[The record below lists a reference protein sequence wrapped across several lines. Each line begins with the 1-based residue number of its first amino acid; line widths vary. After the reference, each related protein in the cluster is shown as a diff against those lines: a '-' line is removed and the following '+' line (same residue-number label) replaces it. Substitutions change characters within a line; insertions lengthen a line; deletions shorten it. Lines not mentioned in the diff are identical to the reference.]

1 MKKYLLIAFVLLF
14 VPYTAL
20 AEMAALDN
28 NEMDSISGQI
38 GIDISIANGDL
49 DIEANADINANG
61 ILGMLSAG
69 GAAQL
74 NIVNNLDTTSPGQT
88 FDISLLSGGNLV
100 GVTMDLGGLG
110 MDASV
115 TDLAIGAAGFN
126 VANINGSGNIALN
139 RLKVTAGIGL

>member
-1 MKKYLLIAFVLLF
+1 MKKYLLIAFTLLF
-14 VPYTAL
+14 IPYTAL
-20 AEMAALDN
+20 AEMSALDN

-49 DIEANADINANG
+49 DIEANVDIDANG
-61 ILGMLSAG
+61 LLGMLSAG
-69 GAAQL
+69 GTAQL
-74 NIVNNLDTTSPGQT
+74 NVVNNLDTTSPGQT

-115 TDLAIGAAGFN
+115 TDLAVGAAGFT
-126 VANINGSGNIALN
+126 VANINGSGNIAVN
-139 RLKVTAGIGL
+139 TLKVTAGIGL